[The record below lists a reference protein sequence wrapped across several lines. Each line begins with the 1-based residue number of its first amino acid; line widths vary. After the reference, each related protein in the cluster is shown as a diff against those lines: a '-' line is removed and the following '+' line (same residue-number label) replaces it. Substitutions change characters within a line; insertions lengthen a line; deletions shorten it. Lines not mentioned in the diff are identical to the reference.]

1 VQLYGETHVGM
12 TRHSN
17 QDAFLNT
24 VLSEDTALVVVCD
37 GMGGAKAGNI
47 ASNLA
52 VQIITDYVKKSY
64 SKSMGSL
71 AIENMLRS
79 AIESA
84 NMEVFETALSNP
96 DYSGMGTTVVA
107 AFVREDKVYIAHV
120 GDSRAYLADKN
131 ALTQITR
138 DHSVVQSLI
147 EQGCITPEMALS
159 HPRKN
164 VITRAVGTT
173 DEVQC
178 DFNEV
183 SLKNGAVL
191 ICTDGLTGAIKTDEI
206 LKIITNNE
214 SEAVPRLLIE
224 AANNNNSAD
233 NVTVALIVL

>member
-1 VQLYGETHVGM
+1 MQLYGETHVGM

-107 AFVREDKVYIAHV
+107 AFVREDTVYIAHV

>member
-1 VQLYGETHVGM
+1 MQLYGETHVGM

>member
-107 AFVREDKVYIAHV
+107 VFVREDKVYIAHV

>member
-1 VQLYGETHVGM
+1 MQLYGATHVGM
-12 TRHSN
+12 TRKTN
-17 QDAFLNT
+17 QDAFCNT
-24 VLSEDTALVVVCD
+24 ILGENTALAVVCD

-47 ASNLA
+47 ASTLA
-52 VQIITDYVKKSY
+52 VQIITEYVKKSY
-64 SKSMGSL
+64 SKAMSGT
-71 AIENMLRS
+71 AVENMLRS
-79 AIESA
+79 AISSA
-84 NMEVFETALSNP
+84 NIEVFETALSNP

-107 AFVREDKVYIAHV
+107 ALVREDTVFIAHV
-120 GDSRAYLADKN
+120 GDSRAYSVSEN
-131 ALTQITR
+131 ELTQITR
-138 DHSVVQSLI
+138 DHSVVQNLI

-183 SLKNGAVL
+183 SLQNGAVL

-214 SEAVPRLLIE
+214 SEAVPEMLIK
-224 AANNNNSAD
+224 AANDNDSAD
-233 NVTVALIVL
+233 NITVALIVA

>member
-1 VQLYGETHVGM
+1 MQLYGETHVGM

-107 AFVREDKVYIAHV
+107 AFAREDTVYIAHV